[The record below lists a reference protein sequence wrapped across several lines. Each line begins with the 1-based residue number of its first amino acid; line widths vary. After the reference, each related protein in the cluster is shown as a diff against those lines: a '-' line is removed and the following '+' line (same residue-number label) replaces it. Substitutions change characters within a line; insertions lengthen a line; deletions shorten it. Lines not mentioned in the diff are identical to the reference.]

1 MMSRPDSLNE
11 MIHWIT
17 EDVTNDTAIAL
28 YAFEEEREQQQQQ
41 QQHQEASKK
50 NNNNTSNHKTS
61 LSFSSC
67 SFKLEQKYTRF
78 EMQLA
83 VLFTSQNIHQ
93 TLVKRKRKAQNEE
106 SIERRKE
113 RCAIF
118 MDSSSKYFVVT
129 ILALFL
135 LEIEFTCVETS
146 EEVRALVFDER
157 WNPCTFAVAFERDRT
172 FLEETMEM
180 LTSEDDAKKVGGG
193 EFVILTEK
201 SAALRE
207 PLDDAR
213 MMSSSK
219 GCHVGARD
227 AFVRKAMEDLNLF
240 SSSSAKNNNNN
251 AAATTYVCFTSGT
264 TGRPKGVKTT
274 RENIEAYARAKV
286 KNEKLDASSIVALV
300 SAHVFDPCI
309 GDIAS
314 AIVGKSAIATFSSR
328 AALMRGGNAL
338 RNALVASRAT
348 HVCCTPSFWEFG
360 GMLDDDDDDNGLL
373 LPKHLKFVSL
383 GGEKMSK
390 SIKDSFRESGIT
402 LLNVYGVTEATVYQ
416 TSKKISTSSS
426 EEEVMRYKGA
436 TNIGTPL
443 DESFASLVIVDRRNE
458 DNDDEYDDQ
467 EVAEDNTVGEIAIY
481 GRGVPPEGYLES
493 NAPPRGRNAFR
504 DIQFRAGI
512 KSANNDDDVKRRR
525 CYMTG
530 DLGYF
535 DSKTNEYYLLGRIES
550 DRQVKIRG
558 HRIELEGVE
567 SLLRERCEKCAL
579 MPNVIERS
587 ILCFVDENISTS
599 SNSSS
604 SDNNENDAAKEI
616 VAFIKLIGENDDNAD
631 EEENR
636 RARRMDVL
644 LAIDLN
650 CCAPWLS
657 LSGNNAAMVPRKFV
671 FLEKD
676 EDASIPLSATGK
688 RDFRAFYERHR
699 SKERVAVKLACSPYS
714 ERDETAKKKDELET
728 LVAKCWA
735 DALSCGVN
743 FENIKKNDSFVR
755 LGGNSMSALIAC
767 RKVREAMRKRRSFL
781 GENDDEND
789 DENGYENEEEK
800 EPGVKKSEAGA
811 LLAPENIDNN
821 DEEQENSTVRRL
833 CGAFQGIDGEGPL
846 APCELLRRPALA
858 SYCAFLRANFVGLN
872 SKLASKSSL
881 ASSSAK
887 EKREEE
893 EEDKREEEKDKEIH
907 PDVLAAKA
915 AVYRA
920 CARGTDVSL
929 VCALVAPFV
938 NDAELL
944 RAILGNAAALSTTN
958 EKRGK
963 DGDENLT
970 ALHVLTS
977 RANINE
983 DYLSE
988 EKVLPL
994 VELLVCEYKA
1004 DALAQTRSGK
1014 TTPIHIAAARGCPK
1028 ILKIL
1033 YQSLDSFVA
1042 EDDAGTNE
1050 EKKKKRLFFM
1060 KDADEQTCLHLASR
1074 SGNREA
1080 VRAVLDILFDGDDDQ
1095 FSRFSASVVHAT
1107 DAWNRTGQ
1115 DWAFL
1120 LGFHDALEV
1129 FSTFSLSASSSSSR
1143 ELGENERDVL
1153 LPLLPVERDLISLP
1167 SKSSS
1172 SSEPS
1177 SSNTRKMDVS
1187 SEYLE
1192 TLFTHLKKK
1201 NDKNTIENRLRAA
1214 SGLRDSLCANARN
1227 RQLAFERN
1235 VATVLIETLVSLV
1248 SEEPTNK
1255 RMEEETLLLHVIFCI
1270 RNAAGYGPARKQF
1283 LTELDALP
1291 ALASVVNGRRKE
1303 KHPREEV
1310 EGRESEEDNIS
1321 WQALS
1326 AMIVLCRA
1334 KETKEGLL
1342 ASMEMLKE
1350 LGYEDVCGPIFER
1363 TNMKILKTAALSA
1376 AAAKRETR

>member
-1 MMSRPDSLNE
+1 
-11 MIHWIT
+11 
-17 EDVTNDTAIAL
+17 
-28 YAFEEEREQQQQQ
+28 
-41 QQHQEASKK
+41 
-50 NNNNTSNHKTS
+50 
-61 LSFSSC
+61 
-67 SFKLEQKYTRF
+67 
-78 EMQLA
+78 
-83 VLFTSQNIHQ
+83 
-93 TLVKRKRKAQNEE
+93 
-106 SIERRKE
+106 
-113 RCAIF
+113 
-118 MDSSSKYFVVT
+118 
-129 ILALFL
+129 
-135 LEIEFTCVETS
+135 
-146 EEVRALVFDER
+146 
-157 WNPCTFAVAFERDRT
+157 
-172 FLEETMEM
+172 
-180 LTSEDDAKKVGGG
+180 
-193 EFVILTEK
+193 
-201 SAALRE
+201 
-207 PLDDAR
+207 
-213 MMSSSK
+213 
-219 GCHVGARD
+219 
-227 AFVRKAMEDLNLF
+227 
-240 SSSSAKNNNNN
+240 
-251 AAATTYVCFTSGT
+251 
-264 TGRPKGVKTT
+264 
-274 RENIEAYARAKV
+274 
-286 KNEKLDASSIVALV
+286 
-300 SAHVFDPCI
+300 
-309 GDIAS
+309 
-314 AIVGKSAIATFSSR
+314 
-328 AALMRGGNAL
+328 
-338 RNALVASRAT
+338 
-348 HVCCTPSFWEFG
+348 
-360 GMLDDDDDDNGLL
+360 
-373 LPKHLKFVSL
+373 
-383 GGEKMSK
+383 
-390 SIKDSFRESGIT
+390 
-402 LLNVYGVTEATVYQ
+402 
-416 TSKKISTSSS
+416 
-426 EEEVMRYKGA
+426 
-436 TNIGTPL
+436 
-443 DESFASLVIVDRRNE
+443 
-458 DNDDEYDDQ
+458 
-467 EVAEDNTVGEIAIY
+467 
-481 GRGVPPEGYLES
+481 
-493 NAPPRGRNAFR
+493 
-504 DIQFRAGI
+504 
-512 KSANNDDDVKRRR
+512 
-525 CYMTG
+525 MTG

-599 SNSSS
+599 SSSS
-604 SDNNENDAAKEI
+604 SSNNNENEAAKEI

-743 FENIKKNDSFVR
+743 FENIRKNDSFVR

-833 CGAFQGIDGEGPL
+833 CGAFLGVDGEGPL

-944 RAILGNAAALSTTN
+944 REILGNAAALSTTN

-1050 EKKKKRLFFM
+1050 KKKKKRLFFM

>member
-1 MMSRPDSLNE
+1 MSSADSLNE
-11 MIHWIT
+11 MINWIT
-17 EDVTNDTAIAL
+17 EDVTNDDSIAL
-28 YAFEEEREQQQQQ
+28 YTFEEERERE
-41 QQHQEASKK
+41 HQEASEK
-50 NNNNTSNHKTS
+50 NNNINNHKTRF
-61 LSFSSC
+61 LGSSS

-93 TLVKRKRKAQNEE
+93 TLVKRKRKDQDIEE
-106 SIERRKE
+106 RQRRKE

-118 MDSSSKYFVVT
+118 MESSSKYFVVT
-129 ILALFL
+129 ILALLL
-135 LEIEFTCVETS
+135 LEVEFTCVEFARETS
-146 EEVRALVFDER
+146 EEVRALVLDER

-172 FLEETMEM
+172 FLEETLGM

-193 EFVILTEK
+193 KEFLILTEK
-201 SAALRE
+201 SSALRE

-251 AAATTYVCFTSGT
+251 AAATVYVCFTSGT

-314 AIVGKSAIATFSSR
+314 AIAGKSAIATFSPR
-328 AALMRGGNAL
+328 EALMRGGNAL

-360 GMLDDDDDDNGLL
+360 GMLEDDDDDNGLL

-416 TSKKISTSSS
+416 TSKKISTSS

-458 DNDDEYDDQ
+458 DNDDENDDQ

-535 DSKTNEYYLLGRIES
+535 DSKTKEYYLLGRIES

-579 MPNVIERS
+579 MPNVIEPS

-599 SNSSS
+599 SS
-604 SDNNENDAAKEI
+604 SDNNDYENDAAKEI
-616 VAFIKLIGENDDNAD
+616 VAFIKLIGENDDDTD
-631 EEENR
+631 EEKNR

-688 RDFRAFYERHR
+688 RDFRAFYERPR
-699 SKERVAVKLACSPYS
+699 SKERVAVKLASSSDS
-714 ERDETAKKKDELET
+714 ERDDETAKKKDELET

-767 RKVREAMRKRRSFL
+767 RKVREAMRKRRSL
-781 GENDDEND
+781 PGENDDEND
-789 DENGYENEEEK
+789 DDGYENEEEK

-821 DEEQENSTVRRL
+821 DEDQENSTVRRL
-833 CGAFQGIDGEGPL
+833 CGAFLGVDGEGPL

-872 SKLASKSSL
+872 SKLASKSSW

-887 EKREEE
+887 EK
-893 EEDKREEEKDKEIH
+893 KK
-907 PDVLAAKA
+907 
-915 AVYRA
+915 
-920 CARGTDVSL
+920 
-929 VCALVAPFV
+929 
-938 NDAELL
+938 
-944 RAILGNAAALSTTN
+944 
-958 EKRGK
+958 
-963 DGDENLT
+963 
-970 ALHVLTS
+970 
-977 RANINE
+977 
-983 DYLSE
+983 
-988 EKVLPL
+988 
-994 VELLVCEYKA
+994 
-1004 DALAQTRSGK
+1004 K
-1014 TTPIHIAAARGCPK
+1014 TK
-1028 ILKIL
+1028 
-1033 YQSLDSFVA
+1033 
-1042 EDDAGTNE
+1042 
-1050 EKKKKRLFFM
+1050 EKKKKT
-1060 KDADEQTCLHLASR
+1060 KGYIQTCSLQKLPCIGRA
-1074 SGNREA
+1074 REA
-1080 VRAVLDILFDGDDDQ
+1080 
-1095 FSRFSASVVHAT
+1095 
-1107 DAWNRTGQ
+1107 RTCRSC
-1115 DWAFL
+1115 AR
-1120 LGFHDALEV
+1120 
-1129 FSTFSLSASSSSSR
+1129 SLRHS
-1143 ELGENERDVL
+1143 
-1153 LPLLPVERDLISLP
+1153 
-1167 SKSSS
+1167 
-1172 SSEPS
+1172 
-1177 SSNTRKMDVS
+1177 
-1187 SEYLE
+1187 
-1192 TLFTHLKKK
+1192 
-1201 NDKNTIENRLRAA
+1201 
-1214 SGLRDSLCANARN
+1214 
-1227 RQLAFERN
+1227 
-1235 VATVLIETLVSLV
+1235 
-1248 SEEPTNK
+1248 
-1255 RMEEETLLLHVIFCI
+1255 
-1270 RNAAGYGPARKQF
+1270 
-1283 LTELDALP
+1283 
-1291 ALASVVNGRRKE
+1291 
-1303 KHPREEV
+1303 
-1310 EGRESEEDNIS
+1310 
-1321 WQALS
+1321 
-1326 AMIVLCRA
+1326 
-1334 KETKEGLL
+1334 
-1342 ASMEMLKE
+1342 
-1350 LGYEDVCGPIFER
+1350 
-1363 TNMKILKTAALSA
+1363 
-1376 AAAKRETR
+1376 

>member
-1 MMSRPDSLNE
+1 M
-11 MIHWIT
+11 
-17 EDVTNDTAIAL
+17 
-28 YAFEEEREQQQQQ
+28 
-41 QQHQEASKK
+41 
-50 NNNNTSNHKTS
+50 
-61 LSFSSC
+61 
-67 SFKLEQKYTRF
+67 
-78 EMQLA
+78 
-83 VLFTSQNIHQ
+83 
-93 TLVKRKRKAQNEE
+93 
-106 SIERRKE
+106 
-113 RCAIF
+113 
-118 MDSSSKYFVVT
+118 
-129 ILALFL
+129 
-135 LEIEFTCVETS
+135 
-146 EEVRALVFDER
+146 
-157 WNPCTFAVAFERDRT
+157 
-172 FLEETMEM
+172 
-180 LTSEDDAKKVGGG
+180 
-193 EFVILTEK
+193 
-201 SAALRE
+201 
-207 PLDDAR
+207 
-213 MMSSSK
+213 
-219 GCHVGARD
+219 
-227 AFVRKAMEDLNLF
+227 
-240 SSSSAKNNNNN
+240 
-251 AAATTYVCFTSGT
+251 
-264 TGRPKGVKTT
+264 
-274 RENIEAYARAKV
+274 
-286 KNEKLDASSIVALV
+286 
-300 SAHVFDPCI
+300 
-309 GDIAS
+309 
-314 AIVGKSAIATFSSR
+314 
-328 AALMRGGNAL
+328 
-338 RNALVASRAT
+338 
-348 HVCCTPSFWEFG
+348 
-360 GMLDDDDDDNGLL
+360 
-373 LPKHLKFVSL
+373 
-383 GGEKMSK
+383 
-390 SIKDSFRESGIT
+390 
-402 LLNVYGVTEATVYQ
+402 
-416 TSKKISTSSS
+416 
-426 EEEVMRYKGA
+426 
-436 TNIGTPL
+436 
-443 DESFASLVIVDRRNE
+443 
-458 DNDDEYDDQ
+458 
-467 EVAEDNTVGEIAIY
+467 
-481 GRGVPPEGYLES
+481 
-493 NAPPRGRNAFR
+493 
-504 DIQFRAGI
+504 
-512 KSANNDDDVKRRR
+512 
-525 CYMTG
+525 
-530 DLGYF
+530 
-535 DSKTNEYYLLGRIES
+535 
-550 DRQVKIRG
+550 
-558 HRIELEGVE
+558 
-567 SLLRERCEKCAL
+567 
-579 MPNVIERS
+579 
-587 ILCFVDENISTS
+587 
-599 SNSSS
+599 
-604 SDNNENDAAKEI
+604 
-616 VAFIKLIGENDDNAD
+616 
-631 EEENR
+631 
-636 RARRMDVL
+636 
-644 LAIDLN
+644 
-650 CCAPWLS
+650 
-657 LSGNNAAMVPRKFV
+657 
-671 FLEKD
+671 
-676 EDASIPLSATGK
+676 
-688 RDFRAFYERHR
+688 
-699 SKERVAVKLACSPYS
+699 
-714 ERDETAKKKDELET
+714 
-728 LVAKCWA
+728 
-735 DALSCGVN
+735 N

-767 RKVREAMRKRRSFL
+767 RKVREAMRKRRSL
-781 GENDDEND
+781 PGENDDEND
-789 DENGYENEEEK
+789 DDGYENEEEK

-821 DEEQENSTVRRL
+821 DEDQENSTVRRL
-833 CGAFQGIDGEGPL
+833 CGAFLGVDGEGPL

-872 SKLASKSSL
+872 SKLASKSSW
-881 ASSSAK
+881 ASSPAK
-887 EKREEE
+887 EERE
-893 EEDKREEEKDKEIH
+893 EEDKGEEEEDKEIH

-944 RAILGNAAALSTTN
+944 REILGNAAALSTTN

-1033 YQSLDSFVA
+1033 YRSLDSFVA
-1042 EDDAGTNE
+1042 EDDAGIN
-1050 EKKKKRLFFM
+1050 EKKKKKQLFFM

-1080 VRAVLDILFDGDDDQ
+1080 VRAVLDILFDGDDAQ

-1129 FSTFSLSASSSSSR
+1129 FSTFSLSTSSLSSR

-1153 LPLLPVERDLISLP
+1153 PLLLPVERDLISLP
-1167 SKSSS
+1167 SLSS

-1283 LTELDALP
+1283 LTELDALR

-1303 KHPREEV
+1303 KHPRKEG

-1350 LGYEDVCGPIFER
+1350 LGYEDVYGPIFER

>member
-1 MMSRPDSLNE
+1 MSSADSLNE
-11 MIHWIT
+11 MINWIT
-17 EDVTNDTAIAL
+17 EDVTNDDSIAL
-28 YAFEEEREQQQQQ
+28 YTFEEERERE
-41 QQHQEASKK
+41 HQEASEK
-50 NNNNTSNHKTS
+50 NNNINNHKTRF
-61 LSFSSC
+61 LGSSS

-93 TLVKRKRKAQNEE
+93 TLVKRKRKDQDIEE
-106 SIERRKE
+106 RQRRKE

-118 MDSSSKYFVVT
+118 MESSSKYFVVT
-129 ILALFL
+129 ILALLL
-135 LEIEFTCVETS
+135 LEVEFTCVEFARETS
-146 EEVRALVFDER
+146 EEVRALVLDER

-172 FLEETMEM
+172 FLEETLGM

-193 EFVILTEK
+193 KEFLILTEK
-201 SAALRE
+201 SSALRE

-240 SSSSAKNNNNN
+240 SSSSSKNNNNN
-251 AAATTYVCFTSGT
+251 AAATVYVCFTSGT

-314 AIVGKSAIATFSSR
+314 AIAGKSAIATFSPR
-328 AALMRGGNAL
+328 EALMRGGNAL

-348 HVCCTPSFWEFG
+348 HVCWTPSFWEFG
-360 GMLDDDDDDNGLL
+360 GMLEDDDDDNGLL

-416 TSKKISTSSS
+416 TSKKISTSS

-458 DNDDEYDDQ
+458 DNDDENDDQ

-535 DSKTNEYYLLGRIES
+535 DSKTKEYYLLGRIES

-579 MPNVIERS
+579 MPNVIEPS

-599 SNSSS
+599 SS
-604 SDNNENDAAKEI
+604 SDNNDYENDAAKEI
-616 VAFIKLIGENDDNAD
+616 VAFIKLIGENDDDTD
-631 EEENR
+631 EEKNR

-657 LSGNNAAMVPRKFV
+657 LSGNNAAMVPRKSV

-676 EDASIPLSATGK
+676 EDASIPLSAT
-688 RDFRAFYERHR
+688 
-699 SKERVAVKLACSPYS
+699 ERVAVKLASSSDS
-714 ERDETAKKKDELET
+714 ERDDETAKKKDELET

-767 RKVREAMRKRRSFL
+767 RKVREAMRKRRSL
-781 GENDDEND
+781 PGENDDEND
-789 DENGYENEEEK
+789 DDGYENEEEK

-821 DEEQENSTVRRL
+821 DEDQENSTVRRL
-833 CGAFQGIDGEGPL
+833 CGAFLGVDGEGPL

-872 SKLASKSSL
+872 SKLASKSSW
-881 ASSSAK
+881 ASSAAK
-887 EKREEE
+887 EEREEEDKGEE
-893 EEDKREEEKDKEIH
+893 EEDKGIH

-944 RAILGNAAALSTTN
+944 REILGNAAALSTTN

-963 DGDENLT
+963 DDDENLT

-994 VELLVCEYKA
+994 VELLVCGYKA
-1004 DALAQTRSGK
+1004 DALAQTQSGK

-1033 YQSLDSFVA
+1033 YRSLDSFVA
-1042 EDDAGTNE
+1042 EDDAGIN
-1050 EKKKKRLFFM
+1050 EKKKKKQLFFM

-1080 VRAVLDILFDGDDDQ
+1080 VRAVLDILFDGDDAQ

-1107 DAWNRTGQ
+1107 DAWNHTGQ

-1129 FSTFSLSASSSSSR
+1129 FSTFSLSTSSLSSR

-1153 LPLLPVERDLISLP
+1153 PLLLPVERDLISLP
-1167 SKSSS
+1167 SLSS

-1214 SGLRDSLCANARN
+1214 AGLRDSLCANARN

-1248 SEEPTNK
+1248 SEGRENK

-1283 LTELDALP
+1283 LTELDALR

-1303 KHPREEV
+1303 KHPRKEG

-1334 KETKEGLL
+1334 KET
-1342 ASMEMLKE
+1342 
-1350 LGYEDVCGPIFER
+1350 
-1363 TNMKILKTAALSA
+1363 
-1376 AAAKRETR
+1376 

>member
-1 MMSRPDSLNE
+1 
-11 MIHWIT
+11 MINWIT
-17 EDVTNDTAIAL
+17 EDVTNDDSIAL
-28 YAFEEEREQQQQQ
+28 YTFEEERERE
-41 QQHQEASKK
+41 HQEASEK
-50 NNNNTSNHKTS
+50 NNNINNHKTRF
-61 LSFSSC
+61 LGSSS

-93 TLVKRKRKAQNEE
+93 TLVKRKRKDQDIEE
-106 SIERRKE
+106 RQRRKE

-118 MDSSSKYFVVT
+118 MESSSKYFVVT
-129 ILALFL
+129 ILALLL
-135 LEIEFTCVETS
+135 LEVEFTCVEFARETS
-146 EEVRALVFDER
+146 EEVRALVLDER

-172 FLEETMEM
+172 FLEETLGM

-193 EFVILTEK
+193 KEFLILTEK
-201 SAALRE
+201 SSALRE

-240 SSSSAKNNNNN
+240 SSSSAKSNNNN
-251 AAATTYVCFTSGT
+251 AAATVYVCFTSGT

-314 AIVGKSAIATFSSR
+314 AIAGKSAIATFSPR
-328 AALMRGGNAL
+328 EALMRGGNAL

-360 GMLDDDDDDNGLL
+360 GMLEDDDDDNGLL

-416 TSKKISTSSS
+416 TSKKISTSS

-458 DNDDEYDDQ
+458 DNDDENDDQ

-535 DSKTNEYYLLGRIES
+535 DSKTKEYYLLGRIES

-579 MPNVIERS
+579 MPNVIEPS

-599 SNSSS
+599 SS
-604 SDNNENDAAKEI
+604 SDNNDYENDAAKEI
-616 VAFIKLIGENDDNAD
+616 VAFIKLIGENDDDTD
-631 EEENR
+631 EEKNR

-699 SKERVAVKLACSPYS
+699 SKERVAVKLASSSDS
-714 ERDETAKKKDELET
+714 ERDDETAKKKDELET

-767 RKVREAMRKRRSFL
+767 RKVREAMRKRRSL
-781 GENDDEND
+781 PGENDDEND
-789 DENGYENEEEK
+789 DDGYENEEEK

-821 DEEQENSTVRRL
+821 DEDQENSTGRRL
-833 CGAFQGIDGEGPL
+833 CGAFLGVDGEGPL

-872 SKLASKSSL
+872 SKLASKSSW

-887 EKREEE
+887 EEREEEDKGEE
-893 EEDKREEEKDKEIH
+893 EEDKGIH

-944 RAILGNAAALSTTN
+944 REILGNAAALSTTN

-963 DGDENLT
+963 DDDENLT

-1004 DALAQTRSGK
+1004 DALAQTQSGK

-1033 YQSLDSFVA
+1033 YRSLDSFVA
-1042 EDDAGTNE
+1042 EDDAGIN
-1050 EKKKKRLFFM
+1050 EKKKKKQLFFM

-1080 VRAVLDILFDGDDDQ
+1080 VRAVLDILFDGDDAQ

-1129 FSTFSLSASSSSSR
+1129 FSTFSLSTSSLSSR

-1153 LPLLPVERDLISLP
+1153 PLLLPVKRDLISLP
-1167 SKSSS
+1167 SLSS

-1214 SGLRDSLCANARN
+1214 AGLRDSLCANARN

-1248 SEEPTNK
+1248 SEGRENK

-1283 LTELDALP
+1283 LTELDALR

-1303 KHPREEV
+1303 KHPRKEG

-1350 LGYEDVCGPIFER
+1350 LGYEDVYGPIFER

>member
-1 MMSRPDSLNE
+1 
-11 MIHWIT
+11 
-17 EDVTNDTAIAL
+17 
-28 YAFEEEREQQQQQ
+28 
-41 QQHQEASKK
+41 
-50 NNNNTSNHKTS
+50 
-61 LSFSSC
+61 
-67 SFKLEQKYTRF
+67 
-78 EMQLA
+78 
-83 VLFTSQNIHQ
+83 
-93 TLVKRKRKAQNEE
+93 
-106 SIERRKE
+106 
-113 RCAIF
+113 
-118 MDSSSKYFVVT
+118 
-129 ILALFL
+129 
-135 LEIEFTCVETS
+135 
-146 EEVRALVFDER
+146 
-157 WNPCTFAVAFERDRT
+157 
-172 FLEETMEM
+172 
-180 LTSEDDAKKVGGG
+180 
-193 EFVILTEK
+193 
-201 SAALRE
+201 
-207 PLDDAR
+207 
-213 MMSSSK
+213 
-219 GCHVGARD
+219 
-227 AFVRKAMEDLNLF
+227 
-240 SSSSAKNNNNN
+240 
-251 AAATTYVCFTSGT
+251 
-264 TGRPKGVKTT
+264 
-274 RENIEAYARAKV
+274 
-286 KNEKLDASSIVALV
+286 
-300 SAHVFDPCI
+300 
-309 GDIAS
+309 
-314 AIVGKSAIATFSSR
+314 
-328 AALMRGGNAL
+328 
-338 RNALVASRAT
+338 
-348 HVCCTPSFWEFG
+348 
-360 GMLDDDDDDNGLL
+360 MLDDDDDDGLL

-383 GGEKMSK
+383 GGEEMSK

-416 TSKKISTSSS
+416 TSKKISTSSLSSSSSS

-458 DNDDEYDDQ
+458 DNDDENDDQ

-512 KSANNDDDVKRRR
+512 KSANNNNNNNNSNDEDVKRRR

-530 DLGYF
+530 NLGYF

-567 SLLRERCEKCAL
+567 SLLRERCEKSAL
-579 MPNVIERS
+579 MPHVIES
-587 ILCFVDENISTS
+587 WILCFVDENISTS

-616 VAFIKLIGENDDNAD
+616 VAFIKLVGENDDDAD

-699 SKERVAVKLACSPYS
+699 SKERVAVKLASSSGS
-714 ERDETAKKKDELET
+714 ERDDDTAKKKDELET

-743 FENIKKNDSFVR
+743 FENIRKNDSFVR

-767 RKVREAMRKRRSFL
+767 RKVREAMRKRRSL
-781 GENDDEND
+781 PGEDDEND
-789 DENGYENEEEK
+789 DDGYENEEEK

-821 DEEQENSTVRRL
+821 DDDGNDDDDEQENSTVRRL
-833 CGAFQGIDGEGPL
+833 CGAFLGADGEGPL

-887 EKREEE
+887 EERE
-893 EEDKREEEKDKEIH
+893 EEDKGEEEEDKEIH

-944 RAILGNAAALSTTN
+944 REILGNAATLSTTN
-958 EKRGK
+958 EKRGE
-963 DGDENLT
+963 DGENLT

-977 RANINE
+977 RANVNE

-994 VELLVCEYKA
+994 VELLVREYKA

-1033 YQSLDSFVA
+1033 YRSLDSFVA

-1050 EKKKKRLFFM
+1050 KKKKKKQLFFM

-1080 VRAVLDILFDGDDDQ
+1080 VRAVLDILFDGDDAQ

-1129 FSTFSLSASSSSSR
+1129 FSTFSLSTSSSSSSR
-1143 ELGENERDVL
+1143 EFGESERDIL
-1153 LPLLPVERDLISLP
+1153 LFLPVERDLISLP
-1167 SKSSS
+1167 SKSSSS

-1192 TLFTHLKKK
+1192 TLFTHLKK

-1248 SEEPTNK
+1248 SEERENE

-1283 LTELDALP
+1283 LTELDALR

-1303 KHPREEV
+1303 KHPRK
-1310 EGRESEEDNIS
+1310 EGEGEESEEDNIS

-1363 TNMKILKTAALSA
+1363 TNMIILKTAALSA

>member
-1 MMSRPDSLNE
+1 
-11 MIHWIT
+11 
-17 EDVTNDTAIAL
+17 
-28 YAFEEEREQQQQQ
+28 
-41 QQHQEASKK
+41 
-50 NNNNTSNHKTS
+50 
-61 LSFSSC
+61 
-67 SFKLEQKYTRF
+67 
-78 EMQLA
+78 
-83 VLFTSQNIHQ
+83 
-93 TLVKRKRKAQNEE
+93 
-106 SIERRKE
+106 
-113 RCAIF
+113 
-118 MDSSSKYFVVT
+118 
-129 ILALFL
+129 
-135 LEIEFTCVETS
+135 
-146 EEVRALVFDER
+146 
-157 WNPCTFAVAFERDRT
+157 
-172 FLEETMEM
+172 
-180 LTSEDDAKKVGGG
+180 
-193 EFVILTEK
+193 
-201 SAALRE
+201 
-207 PLDDAR
+207 
-213 MMSSSK
+213 
-219 GCHVGARD
+219 
-227 AFVRKAMEDLNLF
+227 
-240 SSSSAKNNNNN
+240 
-251 AAATTYVCFTSGT
+251 
-264 TGRPKGVKTT
+264 
-274 RENIEAYARAKV
+274 
-286 KNEKLDASSIVALV
+286 
-300 SAHVFDPCI
+300 
-309 GDIAS
+309 
-314 AIVGKSAIATFSSR
+314 
-328 AALMRGGNAL
+328 
-338 RNALVASRAT
+338 
-348 HVCCTPSFWEFG
+348 
-360 GMLDDDDDDNGLL
+360 
-373 LPKHLKFVSL
+373 
-383 GGEKMSK
+383 
-390 SIKDSFRESGIT
+390 
-402 LLNVYGVTEATVYQ
+402 
-416 TSKKISTSSS
+416 
-426 EEEVMRYKGA
+426 
-436 TNIGTPL
+436 
-443 DESFASLVIVDRRNE
+443 
-458 DNDDEYDDQ
+458 
-467 EVAEDNTVGEIAIY
+467 
-481 GRGVPPEGYLES
+481 
-493 NAPPRGRNAFR
+493 
-504 DIQFRAGI
+504 
-512 KSANNDDDVKRRR
+512 
-525 CYMTG
+525 
-530 DLGYF
+530 
-535 DSKTNEYYLLGRIES
+535 
-550 DRQVKIRG
+550 
-558 HRIELEGVE
+558 
-567 SLLRERCEKCAL
+567 
-579 MPNVIERS
+579 
-587 ILCFVDENISTS
+587 
-599 SNSSS
+599 
-604 SDNNENDAAKEI
+604 
-616 VAFIKLIGENDDNAD
+616 
-631 EEENR
+631 
-636 RARRMDVL
+636 
-644 LAIDLN
+644 
-650 CCAPWLS
+650 
-657 LSGNNAAMVPRKFV
+657 
-671 FLEKD
+671 
-676 EDASIPLSATGK
+676 
-688 RDFRAFYERHR
+688 
-699 SKERVAVKLACSPYS
+699 
-714 ERDETAKKKDELET
+714 
-728 LVAKCWA
+728 
-735 DALSCGVN
+735 
-743 FENIKKNDSFVR
+743 
-755 LGGNSMSALIAC
+755 
-767 RKVREAMRKRRSFL
+767 
-781 GENDDEND
+781 
-789 DENGYENEEEK
+789 
-800 EPGVKKSEAGA
+800 
-811 LLAPENIDNN
+811 
-821 DEEQENSTVRRL
+821 
-833 CGAFQGIDGEGPL
+833 
-846 APCELLRRPALA
+846 
-858 SYCAFLRANFVGLN
+858 
-872 SKLASKSSL
+872 
-881 ASSSAK
+881 
-887 EKREEE
+887 
-893 EEDKREEEKDKEIH
+893 
-907 PDVLAAKA
+907 
-915 AVYRA
+915 
-920 CARGTDVSL
+920 VSL

-944 RAILGNAAALSTTN
+944 REILGNAAALSTTN
-958 EKRGK
+958 EKKGK

-1050 EKKKKRLFFM
+1050 KKKKKRLFFM